1 MTSASSKEA
10 ASEASEVERP
20 PPSSTRRR
28 FRVLARLGTEL
39 LVVMLGVLLALGAEN
54 WARNREWAE
63 QAKVAKRLIDNELAE
78 ARLDAAERLA
88 VQPCLRGQIGAL
100 NRQLLQGGP
109 GWVGMP
115 AKFSPAAS
123 ISRFRY
129 ELRPAYRAPTR
140 LWRNDAWETA
150 ISSDVLRHMPASA
163 VAAYSQVYR
172 RMSRMRDD
180 QEREAA
186 AAARMTVLSNDLLL
200 GHESRLEMLDALAQV
215 DRANASLETAA
226 LQLIDIARPLL
237 AGHRAE
243 DAQRDMRAMISV
255 QRNARGDC
263 VRSLRLNI

>member
-1 MTSASSKEA
+1 MTSASSKKTA
-10 ASEASEVERP
+10 ADAPEFDRRSD
-20 PPSSTRRR
+20 SSTKRRL
-28 FRVLARLGTEL
+28 RVLARLGTEL
-39 LVVMLGVLLALGAEN
+39 IVVMLGVLLALGAEN
-54 WARNREWAE
+54 WAQNQEWAE
-63 QAKVAKRLIDNELAE
+63 QAKVAKLMIDSELAE

-100 NRQLLQGGP
+100 NDQLLQSGAS
-109 GWVGMP
+109 WVGMP
-115 AKFSPAAS
+115 VKFSSSAS
-123 ISRFRY
+123 ISRFNY

-163 VAAYSQVYR
+163 VAGYSQVYR

-200 GHESRLEMLDALAQV
+200 EHASRLLMLDALAQV
-215 DRANASLETAA
+215 DRANASLEAAA
-226 LQLIDIARPLL
+226 LQLVDIARPLL

-243 DAQRDMRAMISV
+243 EAQREVRVMINN
-255 QRNARGDC
+255 QREARGDC
-263 VRSLRLNI
+263 VRSLRLNT